1 MKWRAWSAV
10 SSHTRRQSILLEP
23 YSEVTYYKAEVRIM
37 KSASDLIVESVQ
49 TGDMAVVC
57 DHELND
63 VDAVWEEL
71 EMRTERALGEEFN
84 DDNELQSITFQGHD
98 LNGEGWCVQLR
109 F

>member
-1 MKWRAWSAV
+1 MKM
-10 SSHTRRQSILLEP
+10 TN
-23 YSEVTYYKAEVRIM
+23 
-37 KSASDLIVESVQ
+37 DLIAESVR
-49 TGDMAVVC
+49 TGDMTVVY

-71 EMRTERALGEEFN
+71 EMRTDRALGEEFN
-84 DDNELQSITFQGHD
+84 DVNELQSITFQGHD